1 MRLKTV
7 YLRPQ
12 NSYHNSDQQVK
23 ACSVLKASPSPF
35 LQEALSF
42 VLPPCQGEP
51 SDFHLPP
58 STSPS
63 LPCRCDWGCLLPL
76 CLDATLS
83 LQVETELAL
92 RKRPL
97 HLTRR
102 QTLHSSLELAEPPVA
117 SNRKLV
123 ILMVGAVSALSISI
137 VGVLL
142 ATYLG
147 RADCV
152 QRDAFSFLPPQ
163 VNVQNEASLLLALS
177 ELGEQGVAPGI
188 TCDLRNH
195 LMVYHG
201 QPEGC
206 VARKM
211 EVSEPLPSCQE
222 LEAYFQAVLKNAT
235 LGITSE
241 VQIVG
246 TASLGS
252 LTTLLCSNKP
262 TYLVNS
268 FAPSPRH
275 SMSRLA

>member
-1 MRLKTV
+1 MCTEGAIVWQGCVPGSRDFI
-7 YLRPQ
+7 R
-12 NSYHNSDQQVK
+12 
-23 ACSVLKASPSPF
+23 AS
-35 LQEALSF
+35 
-42 VLPPCQGEP
+42 
-51 SDFHLPP
+51 
-58 STSPS
+58 
-63 LPCRCDWGCLLPL
+63 RW
-76 CLDATLS
+76 
-83 LQVETELAL
+83 
-92 RKRPL
+92 
-97 HLTRR
+97 HLTRLR
-102 QTLHSSLELAEPPVA
+102 RSQSLDPFSPPVGEEKMVSEDKNPESWPAGLHLKSPPYTLHSSLELAEPPVA

-152 QRDAFSFLPPQ
+152 QRDGFSFLPPQ

-275 SMSRLA
+275 TMSRLA